1 MSREALRD
9 FLRAVEHHQGLRRDA
24 AQCRDDD
31 QLLALARRHGFNV
44 IQQDLCDDARES
56 AITRWFE
63 DQPDPALVSIKSLPI
78 NTFQI
83 NTPAITKDLMAVVT
97 LLSDFIDG
105 TSMAL
110 AEDTDAADLNAF
122 MTANQ
127 GRLWASVQQR
137 RRQRQQTIERRG
149 PGTVYFAADAPG
161 AAAVERYL
169 GSETGSAEE
178 AAAMQ
183 AMRSAGVEIAPHVGA
198 DRERDVLLNGRL
210 KDLTAQA
217 KAKEGFW
224 LKPWAMQR

>member
-1 MSREALRD
+1 
-9 FLRAVEHHQGLRRDA
+9 
-24 AQCRDDD
+24 
-31 QLLALARRHGFNV
+31 
-44 IQQDLCDDARES
+44 
-56 AITRWFE
+56 
-63 DQPDPALVSIKSLPI
+63 
-78 NTFQI
+78 
-83 NTPAITKDLMAVVT
+83 MAVVT

-110 AEDTDAADLNAF
+110 AEDTDAVDLNAF

-137 RRQRQQTIERRG
+137 RRQRQQTIKRRG
-149 PGTVYFAADAPG
+149 PGTVYFAVDAPA

-217 KAKEGFW
+217 KAEGFG
-224 LKPWAMQR
+224 

>member
-1 MSREALRD
+1 
-9 FLRAVEHHQGLRRDA
+9 
-24 AQCRDDD
+24 
-31 QLLALARRHGFNV
+31 
-44 IQQDLCDDARES
+44 
-56 AITRWFE
+56 
-63 DQPDPALVSIKSLPI
+63 
-78 NTFQI
+78 
-83 NTPAITKDLMAVVT
+83 MAVVT
-97 LLSDFIDG
+97 LLSDFVDG

-122 MTANQ
+122 MTTNQ

-169 GSETGSAEE
+169 SSETGSAEE
-178 AAAMQ
+178 TEAMQ
-183 AMRSAGVEIAPHVGA
+183 AMQTAGGEFAPHVGA

-217 KAKEGFW
+217 QAKGFG
-224 LKPWAMQR
+224 

>member
-1 MSREALRD
+1 MCIRD
-9 FLRAVEHHQGLRRDA
+9 R
-24 AQCRDDD
+24 
-31 QLLALARRHGFNV
+31 
-44 IQQDLCDDARES
+44 
-56 AITRWFE
+56 
-63 DQPDPALVSIKSLPI
+63 I

-169 GSETGSAEE
+169 GSDTGSAEE
-178 AAAMQ
+178 AAALQ

-217 KAKEGFW
+217 KAKAKGFG
-224 LKPWAMQR
+224 

>member
-1 MSREALRD
+1 
-9 FLRAVEHHQGLRRDA
+9 
-24 AQCRDDD
+24 
-31 QLLALARRHGFNV
+31 
-44 IQQDLCDDARES
+44 
-56 AITRWFE
+56 
-63 DQPDPALVSIKSLPI
+63 
-78 NTFQI
+78 
-83 NTPAITKDLMAVVT
+83 MAVVT

-169 GSETGSAEE
+169 GLFTACEQNTTVNYDGVE
-178 AAAMQ
+178 
-183 AMRSAGVEIAPHVGA
+183 SAGK
-198 DRERDVLLNGRL
+198 RL
-210 KDLTAQA
+210 GD
-217 KAKEGFW
+217 KANEH
-224 LKPWAMQR
+224 MS